1 MKYLVIEVHPGYA
14 VLLDSEGRFL
24 RAANLG
30 YQVGE
35 TVTEIVVMKE
45 HSRES
50 FIRNRKLIGVYLD
63 DAASASEWRK
73 E

>member
-50 FIRNRKLIGVYLD
+50 FFRNRN
-63 DAASASEWRK
+63 
-73 E
+73 